1 MIVIREN
8 IIVYLMKTKEVV
20 NALKL
25 VATEERRK
33 VNEWFFKTG
42 KGEYGY
48 GDIFLGVTM
57 PNIRRIAK
65 KFSQEISLKE
75 LTELIQSPIHEVR
88 LCALIILVNKYKKED
103 NEKIY
108 QYYMEHLTA
117 INNWD
122 LVDSSAPYIV
132 GDYLYKHPERT
143 TILFDLV
150 QSDNLWIR
158 RISIISTFTFIRNN
172 QFKTTLD
179 LAKLLLKDNHDLIH
193 KAVGWMLREIYKYYV
208 KHLTAIN
215 NWDLVD
221 SSAPYIVGDYLY
233 KHPEKSTILFEL
245 VRSDNLWIRRISI
258 ISTFTFIRNNQF
270 KTTLDLAKLLLKD
283 YHDLIHKA
291 VGWMLREIYKRDGDL
306 IRKFLIQ
313 NYAQIPRTTLRYA
326 IERMDKRERKK
337 YLKGDFDVPN

>member
-8 IIVYLMKTKEVV
+8 IIVYLMKVKEVV

-25 VATEERRK
+25 VASEERRK

-108 QYYMEHLTA
+108 QYYM
-117 INNWD
+117 
-122 LVDSSAPYIV
+122 
-132 GDYLYKHPERT
+132 
-143 TILFDLV
+143 
-150 QSDNLWIR
+150 
-158 RISIISTFTFIRNN
+158 
-172 QFKTTLD
+172 
-179 LAKLLLKDNHDLIH
+179 
-193 KAVGWMLREIYKYYV
+193 

-233 KHPEKSTILFEL
+233 KHPEKTTILFDL

-270 KTTLDLAKLLLKD
+270 KPTLDLAKLLLED
-283 YHDLIHKA
+283 NHDLIHKA
-291 VGWMLREIYKRDGDL
+291 LGWMLREIYKRDSDL